1 MNPTT
6 SMKNQKKNWT
16 KEGTVTDKRE
26 RWFLSYLPTSMAG
39 SCYDALLPIFIV
51 IILGGD
57 IGQVALISVIAS
69 ATTVPSLIFWG
80 FATDSQKHR
89 KSFIVIGYMG
99 RALAYIIMGASTGI
113 SEMAFAHIIIGLFA
127 SASAPAIS
135 ILIFEN
141 FSRNKWCEK
150 IGKFNTVAGVGNIL
164 GLILGIIW
172 IALMPSFLG
181 FETALRVLFI
191 LNAILA
197 ILGAW
202 LAYVLIVELPNKIPR
217 GEHIYDPM
225 LELARWSRERAR
237 YLPGRIYHFFKPSH
251 LKILGKMHKEKKDS
265 TGRFLIS
272 TFIYNSG
279 IHSFLTIMPVWILL
293 SLGLDGIGLF
303 ALSLVLIISSTIA
316 YSPIG
321 KKLDKSNKSKMLSY
335 SILVRT
341 VVVMLCAFLLTF
353 LAFGQGVLI
362 SFLIII
368 YAVLGVTWAII
379 ADTQLPLFS
388 NIRSGN
394 NQGAKTGVFN
404 AVVGC
409 GHIAGDA
416 AGGILALTLG
426 FPFAIIVSAGLIAVS
441 SGIYMTIKSQ
451 KTTTAGPKPFEYV
464 S

>member
-1 MNPTT
+1 
-6 SMKNQKKNWT
+6 
-16 KEGTVTDKRE
+16 
-26 RWFLSYLPTSMAG
+26 MAG
-39 SCYDALLPIFIV
+39 SCYDALIPIFIV
-51 IILGGD
+51 IILGGN
-57 IGQVALISVIAS
+57 IGQVALICVIAS

-80 FATDSQKHR
+80 FATDKQKHR

-99 RALAYIIMGASTGI
+99 RAIAYIIMGASTGI

-127 SASAPAIS
+127 SASAPATS
-135 ILIFEN
+135 ILIFES
-141 FSRNKWCEK
+141 FSKNIWCEK

-181 FETALRVLFI
+181 LETTLRVLFI

-197 ILGAW
+197 IVGAW
-202 LAYVLIVELPNKIPR
+202 LANVLIVEVPNKIPR

-225 LELARWSRERAR
+225 HELARWSRERAK

-251 LKILGKMHKEKKDS
+251 LKTLGKMHKEKKDS

-321 KKLDKSNKSKMLSY
+321 KILDKSNKSKMLSY

-341 VVVMLCAFLLTF
+341 VVILLCAFSLTF

-379 ADTQLPLFS
+379 ADAQLPLFS
-388 NIRSGN
+388 SIGPRN
-394 NQGAKTGVFN
+394 NQGAKTGVLN
-404 AVVGC
+404 AVIGC

-441 SGIYMTIKSQ
+441 SGLYMTIKPQ
-451 KTTTAGPKPFEYV
+451 KITTAGPKPFEYV
-464 S
+464 N